1 MAPEMRS
8 RRARTREEQHLTCG
22 SNPRSMKQVVT
33 ISRLMRL
40 LDDSSGATAVEYAL
54 IVSAIAGIIAAVV
67 YVLGA
72 KTNNLY
78 NRASY

>member
-1 MAPEMRS
+1 
-8 RRARTREEQHLTCG
+8 
-22 SNPRSMKQVVT
+22 MKPMVT
-33 ISRLMRL
+33 LPRLMQL

-54 IVSAIAGIIAAVV
+54 IVSAIAGIIAVVV
-67 YVLGA
+67 YVVGA

>member
-1 MAPEMRS
+1 
-8 RRARTREEQHLTCG
+8 
-22 SNPRSMKQVVT
+22 MKPMVT
-33 ISRLMRL
+33 IPRLMRL
-40 LDDSSGATAVEYAL
+40 LHDSSGATAVEYAL

-67 YVLGA
+67 YVVGA